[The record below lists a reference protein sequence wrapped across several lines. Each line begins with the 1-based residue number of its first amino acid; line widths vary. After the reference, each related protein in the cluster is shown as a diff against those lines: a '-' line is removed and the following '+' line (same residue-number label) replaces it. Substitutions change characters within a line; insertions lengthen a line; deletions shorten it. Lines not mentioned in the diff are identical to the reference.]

1 MWGFFFVF
9 FTNWYIWLKDC
20 KWTQCSSQA
29 AGTSN
34 LFSVNATFGAT
45 AQQQEFIYAFW
56 AGREN
61 ICSKESYIS
70 DSIGMRSCHQN
81 RIHGQLSIKFIG
93 LLSKPTTLSSM
104 CASFLWSGNW
114 LDDAMQA
121 DKNIA
126 NVAQIQMT
134 YKLVYMDNKDPRL
147 IWAWILAVHE
157 AAVNLRVLP
166 LYMPRQWL
174 ATSIKASWQ

>member
-9 FTNWYIWLKDC
+9 FTNWYMAKGLQMD
-20 KWTQCSSQA
+20 SSQP

-34 LFSVNATFGAT
+34 LFSATFGAT
-45 AQQQEFIYAFW
+45 AQQHEFIYAFW

-93 LLSKPTTLSSM
+93 LLSKV
-104 CASFLWSGNW
+104 
-114 LDDAMQA
+114 QA
-121 DKNIA
+121 HNIVV
-126 NVAQIQMT
+126 NVRILFM
-134 YKLVYMDNKDPRL
+134 
-147 IWAWILAVHE
+147 IW
-157 AAVNLRVLP
+157 
-166 LYMPRQWL
+166 Q
-174 ATSIKASWQ
+174 